1 MDTSMDGFLLRELAE
16 GVSLEEVQEKTDATI
31 IDKRSK

>member
-1 MDTSMDGFLLRELAE
+1 MDGFLLRELAE